1 MDSAAEGRSPS
12 GENPAVLPPAAVDE
26 SLLAQLRPPA
36 PYAIVVSGLTITA
49 PIPRWTIP
57 MAVPVTVPM
66 WAQRRLQ
73 RTQPLPKELVREVNL
88 EVNPGEVL
96 AILGGSGSGK
106 TTLLNTIA
114 ARIGDLGIDGSI
126 IYRPLTPATPSSAG
140 VPSSSPSRPRS
151 KRLSERIHAANYD
164 RSPPTKTKNIIGYVQ
179 QHDYLL
185 PYLTVRETLTFAA
198 ALRLPRSVSAE
209 QRSAIV
215 EQVIVELGLADAA
228 DVIVGGLFRKGISGG
243 ERRRLSIGCVLVT
256 LPSVL
261 VLDEP
266 TSGLDSFT
274 AFHLL
279 GTLSRLAK
287 RGRVVVLSIHQPRS
301 DAYAL
306 FDKVTLLSQGS
317 VIYSGC
323 RTDMLPHFAS
333 LGYTPRERTN
343 PLDFVIDV
351 SSVDNRKD
359 EAEAISRERVG
370 ALVVAWREHESR
382 AGQAGIWGRK
392 STSSACSPAPCI
404 DDGAADAEKGIQR
417 ILSGTS
423 GKMGQPE
430 RMQAGETRANTLQ
443 QVMLLTRR
451 SLLNV
456 SRNYG
461 QSVGFLA
468 QAVIIGVV
476 LGLAFLNPP
485 ESPSGIQSLK
495 TVVYFSGPG
504 FFYLSIVVA
513 VFILCQELVIFDRE
527 REDNL
532 YSTVPYVL
540 ATILGYLPGNVV
552 FPTIYAIIV
561 YFMTGLWREH
571 LAKNL
576 FSFIAQCI
584 MQQQA
589 AWGYAMLAVSI
600 NRSFAAASLLAN
612 GFSIPFVLAS
622 GYIIPHLDGYI
633 RWTQWLSPY
642 FYGFHWIGR
651 LQFTGRTFACEG
663 ITGAARN
670 QCDGTNVLVGMRFN
684 LNTPLYVYPLGL
696 LGFILVTYGWATLLL
711 AYFHP
716 GGVKHAAQQA
726 PSEPVGLCGEQE
738 KAEQK
743 TVAANFKTGEKVDV
757 VVDNLQL
764 VVKQRSL
771 KRNAEQVGKVI
782 LENVNARFPAG
793 EVSVIMGP
801 SGVRLLSSSRRKIG
815 LTAHSTQAGKSSL
828 LQILAGRLSSGTMS
842 DFCSSGSI
850 LLNGQE
856 FGPSLASLVAFVE
869 QVRPRCLQR
878 PALVQVVLADRD
890 PRIQEDAHHLPA
902 LTVRETL
909 RYAARLRL
917 KGSTIAQCDA
927 RAEEVLRMLG
937 LKACAD
943 NMVGGE
949 LMKGISGGEKR
960 RLSLAAQMISDPPV
974 LLADEPLSG
983 TPSWSPRPLLYLIP
997 FPLAGLDAFTAQNV
1011 MQTLKDLASSGRT
1024 LIVSVHQPRS
1034 DIWAMFDNVLLL
1046 VKGGKSAYSG
1056 PTDGILKALESAGE
1070 VCPHDFNPADFILDV
1085 VSVDHRSVEA
1095 EKRSSQRVSHILDTW
1110 TARASALSAG
1120 GIPEHGGMSAKLR
1133 NTPFTRSFPVVL
1145 GRSFKLVSDF
1155 IRRCSP
1161 NLRRQQEIFVAR
1173 IANPP
1178 FMALLFWLFFARLG
1192 YGPSSAQDRIG
1203 LLQETT
1209 ALPFV
1214 GMLSCIAIFPFER
1227 ELYFHEYKSSGRH
1240 SVTTFL
1246 LAYTVQETAVS
1257 IFSSLVSHRRGRH
1270 FRASGASD
1278 PNLFAPLQLFSIIFQ
1293 YGMNMQTSARIFV
1306 EFWFSSYALISAGES
1321 IGIIFSAFCNNGG
1334 LAVSLVSAGLTLL
1347 AQLNGIISATLDE
1360 YLKIIGWS
1368 SSDLAHEASSR
1379 PHHDQRDDRQVKLR
1393 STLLERRTHVLT
1405 CSPPYFTGL
1414 RFNCTDADIA
1424 SGACI
1429 ATTGEQVLDV
1439 FQLPYGQTG
1448 KYMGIL
1454 MSLVVIWRLLA
1465 WGALRLR
1472 VAYL

>member
-36 PYAIVVSGLTITA
+36 PYAVVVSGLTITA

-57 MAVPVTVPM
+57 MAVPVSVPM
-66 WAQRRLQ
+66 WAQRHLQ
-73 RTQPLPKELVREVNL
+73 RAQPLPKELVREVNL

-114 ARIGDLGIDGSI
+114 ARTGDLGIDGSI
-126 IYRPLTPATPSSAG
+126 IYRPLAPATPSSAG
-140 VPSSSPSRPRS
+140 VPSWSPSRPRW
-151 KRLSERIHAANYD
+151 KRLSERTHAANYA

-215 EQVIVELGLADAA
+215 EQVIVELGLADSA

-317 VIYSGC
+317 VIYSGY
-323 RTDMLPHFAS
+323 RTNMLPHFAS
-333 LGYTPRERTN
+333 LGYTPPERTN
-343 PLDFVIDV
+343 PLDFVIDI
-351 SSVDNRKD
+351 SSVDNRND
-359 EAEAISRERVG
+359 EAESISRERVG

-392 STSSACSPAPCI
+392 STSSARSPALCI
-404 DDGAADAEKGIQR
+404 DGGAVDAEKGIQR
-417 ILSGTS
+417 SLSGTS

-430 RMQAGETRANTLQ
+430 QMHAGETRANTLQ

-540 ATILGYLPGNVV
+540 ATMLGYLPGNVV

-696 LGFILVTYGWATLLL
+696 LGFIFVTYGWATLLL

-726 PSEPVGLCGEQE
+726 PSEPVGLCEEQE
-738 KAEQK
+738 KAEQE
-743 TVAANFKTGEKVDV
+743 TVAANSRTGEKVDV

-771 KRNAEQVGKVI
+771 KRNAGQVGKVI

-801 SGVRLLSSSRRKIG
+801 SG
-815 LTAHSTQAGKSSL
+815 AGKSSL
-828 LQILAGRLSSGTMS
+828 LQLLAGRLSSGTMS

-869 QVRPRCLQR
+869 
-878 PALVQVVLADRD
+878 
-890 PRIQEDAHHLPA
+890 QEDAHHLPA

-960 RLSLAAQMISDPPV
+960 RLSLAVQMISDPPV
-974 LLADEPLSG
+974 LLADEPLS
-983 TPSWSPRPLLYLIP
+983 
-997 FPLAGLDAFTAQNV
+997 GLDAFTAQNV

-1046 VKGGKSAYSG
+1046 VKGGKAAYSG

-1110 TARASALSAG
+1110 SARASALPAG

-1133 NTPFTRSFPVVL
+1133 NTPFARSFPVVL
-1145 GRSFKLVSDF
+1145 GRSFK
-1155 IRRCSP
+1155 

-1257 IFSSLVSHRRGRH
+1257 IFSSL
-1270 FRASGASD
+1270 
-1278 PNLFAPLQLFSIIFQ
+1278 LFSIIFQ

-1306 EFWFSSYALISAGES
+1306 EFWFSSYALISTGES

-1360 YLKIIGWS
+1360 YLKIIGWISPMKPQAALTMINVS
-1368 SSDLAHEASSR
+1368 SPMLCR
-1379 PHHDQRDDRQVKLR
+1379 
-1393 STLLERRTHVLT
+1393 
-1405 CSPPYFTGL
+1405 L

-1439 FQLPYGQTG
+1439 FQLPYGQAG

-1454 MSLVVIWRLLA
+1454 MLLVVIWRLLA